1 MPQNQPSIPFFS
13 PEAATFGLD
22 LSACV
27 QRVVNSGWYVLGPEV
42 RAFEAA
48 FAAHVGVAHAV
59 GVGNGTEA
67 LALALR
73 ALDVR
78 SGQSVLTVANA
89 GCYSSTAIEAVGARP
104 VYADV
109 DPQHLNLSP
118 DALAAALADGG
129 LAAVIVTHLYG
140 RMADMPAITRLC
152 QKAGV
157 PLIEDCAQAHGA
169 LLHGRRAGAW
179 GTLGCFSFYPTKN
192 LGALGDGG
200 AVVADDAAL
209 AARVQALRQ
218 YGWGSK
224 YTVQQSGGGNSR
236 LDELQAAVLA
246 AKLPLLDAAN
256 ERRRAVAA
264 QYRAGL
270 AGLPLQLPLPADTA
284 DVVHLY
290 VVRSA
295 QRAALQ
301 THLNACGIASE
312 AHYPVPDHRQP
323 VRSAQGSPQLPHTEA
338 ACAQVL
344 SLPCHPGLQPAQVQR
359 VVDAVHGF
367 FKRT

>member
-1 MPQNQPSIPFFS
+1 MQQKQPSIPFFS
-13 PEAATFGLD
+13 PQAAAFGLD

-42 RAFEAA
+42 CAFEAA
-48 FAAHVGVAHAV
+48 FAAHVGVAHSV

-73 ALDVR
+73 ALGVR
-78 SGQSVLTVANA
+78 PGQFVLTVANA
-89 GCYSSTAIEAVGARP
+89 GCYSSTAIEAVGAQP
-104 VYADV
+104 VYVDV
-109 DPQHLNLSP
+109 DPHSLCLSP
-118 DALAAALADGG
+118 QALAAALAAGD

-140 RMADMPAITRLC
+140 RMADMPAIVRLC
-152 QKAGV
+152 EQAGV

-179 GTLGCFSFYPTKN
+179 GALGCFSFYPTKN

-200 AVVADDAAL
+200 AVVTDAAAL
-209 AARVQALRQ
+209 ATRVQALRQ
-218 YGWGSK
+218 YGWAGK
-224 YTVQQSGGGNSR
+224 YTVEHAGGGNSR

-264 QYRAGL
+264 QYQAGL
-270 AGLPLQLPLPADTA
+270 SDLPLQLPAPADAA

-290 VVRSA
+290 VVRTG
-295 QRAALQ
+295 RRGALQ
-301 THLNACGIASE
+301 AHLSACGIPSE
-312 AHYPVPDHRQP
+312 IHYPVPDHRQP
-323 VRSAQGSPQLPHTEA
+323 VRSAQAWPTLPHTEA

-344 SLPCHPGLQPAQVQR
+344 SLPCHPGLVPDQVQR
-359 VVDAVHGF
+359 VIHAVRGF
-367 FKRT
+367 FEGV